1 VSEAITVQVDESVEQ
16 IDVKVIEVQVGP
28 AGTLTIGEV
37 VALGPDEEAY
47 VENVGTPSGAILNIG
62 LPKGEKGED
71 GEPAYRPK
79 SPVFSRSSGK
89 LVRVDYE
96 DGAYKLIT
104 RAVITRPD
112 LSQVIKI
119 SKTEFY
125 RPGHP
130 MVRKTFNRDAMGVL
144 LSITE
149 VEVAP

>member
-1 VSEAITVQVDESVEQ
+1 MSEAITVQVDESVEE
-16 IDVKVIEVQVGP
+16 IDVEVIEVQVGP

-62 LPKGEKGED
+62 LPKGDKGEE
-71 GEPAYRPK
+71 GEAAYRPK
-79 SPVFSRSSGK
+79 SPVFSRNGGK

-96 DGAYKLIT
+96 DGAYKLIYRT
-104 RAVITRPD
+104 TITRPD
-112 LSQVIKI
+112 LTQVTKI
-119 SKTEFY
+119 SKTEFF
-125 RPGHP
+125 RPDHP
-130 MVRKTFNRDAMGVL
+130 MVRKTFNRDAQAVL